1 MSGEAKI
8 LGVVKSKSGTTIRL
22 TMKQW
27 EHIVT
32 ARPELGDFMKE
43 ILDAVEQPDEVLEPL
58 QRVKPQLLAVKRFE
72 RLSDAGLSQNL
83 VVVYRET
90 NLREGF
96 IITAFPISDRRK
108 ERMYRLWRRQSS

>member
-1 MSGEAKI
+1 VSGEAKI
-8 LGVVKSKSGTTIRL
+8 LAVVKSKSGALIRL
-22 TMKQW
+22 PMKQW

-43 ILDAVEQPDEVLEPL
+43 ILNAVKQPDEVLEPM
-58 QRVKPQLLAVKRFE
+58 QRVRPQLHAVKRFE
-72 RLSDAGLSQNL
+72 RLSDVGLSQNL

-90 NLREGF
+90 TSQEGF

-108 ERMYRLWRRQSS
+108 ERMYRLWRRQLS